1 MNIYV
6 QSAITGNRLELQIT
20 NTDTVEELKSNI
32 EQLELIPITK
42 QKLLFC
48 SNVMED
54 TNKIVD
60 YGVIENSVIQLII
73 GSDSITIPSNLPQII
88 PRQYYTDNMILRHP
102 TPITPRTPLGDNT
115 TTRALSDPTSCAGI
129 RNFGLNLTPLTPKT
143 PMSNKFSPSNSYS
156 KISPGELIMSDSEF
170 KRKNGP
176 FKLKSPGTK
185 SYCLCT
191 IYISEFKDEKKD
203 VDYFRLS
210 YTWEYASSDK
220 SDARDCCWCS
230 LGNNN
235 TNTKNR
241 GNPFIALNLEGKMSG
256 LTIEKNELTTTLVKF
271 LVMED
276 EELETF
282 VRYQQAYDYRKNIM
296 MSLSALNRTWN

>member
-6 QSAITGNRLELQIT
+6 QSAITGNRLELKIT

-32 EQLELIPITK
+32 EILELIPITK

-48 SNVMED
+48 SNIMED
-54 TNKIVD
+54 TNKVID
-60 YGVIENSVIQLII
+60 YGVVEKSVIQLII
-73 GSDSITIPSNLPQII
+73 GSDSITIPNNLPQII
-88 PRQYYTDNMILRHP
+88 PRQYYTDNMVLRHP
-102 TPITPRTPLGDNT
+102 TPITPRTPFADNT
-115 TTRALSDPTSCAGI
+115 GTRPLSDPGTT
-129 RNFGLNLTPLTPKT
+129 RNFGQSPLTPRT
-143 PMSNKFSPSNSYS
+143 PMSNKFSPCNSYS

-203 VDYFRLS
+203 IDYFRLS
-210 YTWEYASSDK
+210 YTWEYASADK

-241 GNPFIALNLEGKMSG
+241 GNPFIALNLDSKMSG
-256 LTIEKNELTTTLVKF
+256 ITIEKNELTTTLVKF

-276 EELETF
+276 EEIESI
-282 VRYQQAYDYRKNIM
+282 VRYQHAYDYRKNIM
-296 MSLSALNRTWN
+296 IGLADLNRTWN